1 MVSANGWAG
10 DKSNR
15 CGSQGQRRFQ
25 SFGNRA
31 GRERKGLA
39 WPKKGKEDRRI
50 TMTLTELSRKRG
62 SNSPVEQIAL
72 ETAATTRLLEAEGI
86 LDYSGHVSTRIPGRD
101 AFVIQIGSTSRA
113 EVGPES
119 MLVVDYDGKVLEG
132 DGQPP
137 SELPIHLEIFRAR
150 PDVQSVLHSHMELA
164 IAFTMMEGVK
174 LVPMRARASR
184 WKSGIPTDPDPSHI
198 KLPEQGRALARTLGP
213 HHAVL
218 MRAHG
223 LCLVAES
230 VRALFIDAVHFK
242 ENATAQMQAL
252 QAGAKPIPLTDAEI
266 EQIER
271 MEMRDWHIKKL
282 WNYYIRKA
290 NAENVLPQSWADEL
304 LPTKE
309 MLKRDRVLK

>member
-1 MVSANGWAG
+1 
-10 DKSNR
+10 
-15 CGSQGQRRFQ
+15 
-25 SFGNRA
+25 
-31 GRERKGLA
+31 
-39 WPKKGKEDRRI
+39 
-50 TMTLTELSRKRG
+50 MTLADMSRPIAG
-62 SNSPVEQIAL
+62 SNSAVAQIAL

-113 EVGPES
+113 EVAPDS
-119 MLVVDYDGKVLEG
+119 MLVVSYDGKVLEG
-132 DGQPP
+132 DGTPP
-137 SELPIHLEIFRAR
+137 SELPIHLEILRAR

-174 LVPMRARASR
+174 LLPMRARASR
-184 WKSGIPTDPDPSHI
+184 WKSGIPMDPDPSHI
-198 KLPEQGRALARTLGP
+198 KFPEQGRALARTLGP

-230 VRALFIDAVHFK
+230 VRGLFIDAVHFK

-266 EQIER
+266 EQIEK

-282 WNYYIRKA
+282 WNYYTRKGLKDG
-290 NAENVLPQSWADEL
+290 VLPSQWKDALVPDKD
-304 LPTKE
+304 T
-309 MLKRDRVLK
+309 LKRDKFLKD

>member
-1 MVSANGWAG
+1 MLEKVAN
-10 DKSNR
+10 R
-15 CGSQGQRRFQ
+15 VRRYPEKLEN
-25 SFGNRA
+25 GMLVTEMTRA
-31 GRERKGLA
+31 V
-39 WPKKGKEDRRI
+39 
-50 TMTLTELSRKRG
+50 RG
-62 SNSPVEQIAL
+62 SNSATQQMML
-72 ETAATTRLLEAEGI
+72 ETAAATRLLESEGI
-86 LDYSGHVSTRIPGRD
+86 LDYSGHVSTRIPERD

-113 EVGPES
+113 EVTPQS

-137 SELPIHLEIFRAR
+137 SELPIHLEILRAR

-174 LVPMRARASR
+174 LLPMRARASR
-184 WKSGIPTDPDPSHI
+184 WKNGIPTDPDPSHI

-230 VRALFIDAVHFK
+230 VRALFVDAIHFK

-252 QAGAKPIPLTDAEI
+252 QAGAKPMPLTEAEI
-266 EQIER
+266 AQIEQ

-282 WNYYIRKA
+282 WNYYVRKA
-290 NAENVLPQSWADEL
+290 LDEEVLPQAWTDALVPS
-304 LPTKE
+304 KE
-309 MLKRDRVLK
+309 MLTRESGL

>member
-1 MVSANGWAG
+1 MSVA
-10 DKSNR
+10 
-15 CGSQGQRRFQ
+15 
-25 SFGNRA
+25 
-31 GRERKGLA
+31 E
-39 WPKKGKEDRRI
+39 I
-50 TMTLTELSRKRG
+50 SRPARG
-62 SNSPVEQIAL
+62 SNSTTQQTML
-72 ETAATTRLLEAEGI
+72 ETAATTRLLESEGI

-113 EVGPES
+113 EVSPDS
-119 MLVVDYDGKVLEG
+119 LLVVDYDGNVLEG

-137 SELPIHLEIFRAR
+137 SELPIHLEILRAR

-174 LVPMRARASR
+174 LLPMRARASR
-184 WKSGIPTDPDPSHI
+184 WKSGIPIDPDPSHI

-230 VRALFIDAVHFK
+230 AQALFVDAVHFK

-252 QAGAKPIPLTDAEI
+252 QAGARPIPLSEAEI
-266 EQIER
+266 AQIEK
-271 MEMRDWHIKKL
+271 MEMREWHIKKL
-282 WNYYIRKA
+282 WNYYVRKA
-290 NAENVLPQSWADEL
+290 LDEEVLPQAWRDEL
-304 LPTKE
+304 VPTKE
-309 MLKRDRVLK
+309 MLKRDRTL